1 MDITELLIESL
12 AMQDVKIEK
21 YKTCRKTRKLEIWVR
36 QNRENACCYHCAGPL
51 YGVHSWRE
59 KVLKG
64 PPLGAFNDV
73 KIYFSQLQAAC
84 DLCQRVRFA
93 WTPYIHPS
101 FRNMTTAFAEV
112 AGQMME
118 EMTCEAVSRLIVCNS
133 KQLWKLDQWRMQ
145 KMKESEDYKKLLEVA
160 NVSLMSADEVHM
172 RTIQSKNKQY
182 IKKQD
187 WAKKFITNL
196 VCYNHSKVIANAA
209 GRKAKSLKK
218 CLLELT
224 DEQRLAVQFLA
235 VDMHDGFISSA
246 KELCPHAKIAVD
258 RFHLAQKLNEKFDE
272 VRKEELAKVKGCKEK
287 HEFLEEMLSGS
298 KRFILVERDKDKL
311 PQSDHD
317 DLAKLKMLN
326 ENINTAMILVE
337 YFHRL
342 LDRKTVKTFKTGL
355 DKWFGLVKV
364 SGLNPLK
371 AFAKLVKKYLKEI
384 ETYVSSH
391 LTTAVS
397 EGLNNK
403 IKVLKRMGYGYMNQK
418 SFMNKILQ
426 RCGFLN
432 STHLDTTDW
441 IWGGFKKLA

>member
-1 MDITELLIESL
+1 MDLSELLIESL

-21 YKTCRKTRKLEIWVR
+21 HKSCRKTRKLELWVR
-36 QNRENACCYHCAGPL
+36 QQREDACCYVCAGAL
-51 YGVHSWRE
+51 YEVHSWRQR
-59 KVLKG
+59 VLKG
-64 PPLGAFNDV
+64 PPIGAFNHV
-73 KIYFSQLQAAC
+73 KIYYFQLQAAC
-84 DLCQRVRFA
+84 DMCQRVRLA
-93 WTPYIHPS
+93 WVPYIHPG
-101 FRNMTTAFAEV
+101 FKNVTTAFAEV

-118 EMTCEAVSRLIVCNS
+118 EMTCEAVSRLLVCNS

-145 KMKESEDYKKLLEVA
+145 KMKESERYKKLLEVA

-172 RTIQSKNKQY
+172 RTIKPKNKKY
-182 IKKQD
+182 KKQE
-187 WAKKFITNL
+187 WTKKFITNL

-209 GRKAKSLKK
+209 GRTARSLKK
-218 CLLELT
+218 CLMELT

-246 KELCPHAKIAVD
+246 RELCPNAKIAVD

-272 VRKEELAKVKGCKEK
+272 VRKEELAKVKKQTEK
-287 HEFLEEMLSGS
+287 HEFLEGMLSGS
-298 KRFILVERDKDKL
+298 KRFILVEREKDKL
-311 PQSDHD
+311 PQSDRN
-317 DLAKLKMLN
+317 DLEKLKMLN

-342 LDRKTVKTFKTGL
+342 LDRKTVKSFSTGL
-355 DKWFGLVKV
+355 DKWFGLVRG
-364 SGLNPLK
+364 SGLKPLK
-371 AFAKLVKKYLKEI
+371 AFAKLVKKYLEEI
-384 ETYVSSH
+384 KTYVSSH

-403 IKVLKRMGYGYMNQK
+403 IKVLKRMGYGYTNQE

-432 STHLDTTDW
+432 STHLDTTGW
-441 IWGGFKKLA
+441 IWGDFEDLA

>member
-1 MDITELLIESL
+1 MDISELLIESL

-21 YKTCRKTRKLEIWVR
+21 YKSCRKTRKLELWVR
-36 QNRENACCYHCAGPL
+36 QNRENACCYQCAGPL
-51 YGVHSWRE
+51 YGVHSWRQ
-59 KVLKG
+59 KLLKG
-64 PPLGAFNDV
+64 PPVGAFNHV
-73 KIYFSQLQAAC
+73 RIHFFQLQGAC
-84 DLCQRVRFA
+84 DTCQRVRLA
-93 WTPYIHPS
+93 WAPYIHPS
-101 FRNMTTAFAEV
+101 FKNMTTAFAEV

-145 KMKESEDYKKLLEVA
+145 KMKKSDDYRKLLEVA
-160 NVSLMSADEVHM
+160 NVSLTSADEVHM
-172 RTIQSKNKQY
+172 RTIKPKNKEY
-182 IKKQD
+182 KKQE
-187 WAKKFITNL
+187 WTKKFITNL

-209 GRKAKSLKK
+209 GRAAKSLKK

-224 DEQRLAVQFLA
+224 DKQRLAVQYLA
-235 VDMHDGFISSA
+235 VDMHDGFIASA
-246 KELCPHAKIAVD
+246 QDLCPNAKIAVD

-272 VRKEELAKVKGCKEK
+272 VRKEELAKVRKYKEK

-298 KRFILVERDKDKL
+298 KRFILLERDKDKL

-317 DLAKLKMLN
+317 DLVKLKMLN
-326 ENINTAMILVE
+326 ENINTAMILAE

-342 LDRKTVKTFKTGL
+342 LDRKTVKKFRTGL
-355 DKWFGLVKV
+355 NKWFGLVEA
-364 SGLNPLK
+364 SGLKPLK

-403 IKVLKRMGYGYMNQK
+403 IKVLKRMGYGYTNQQ

-426 RCGFLN
+426 RCGFLS
-432 STHLDTTDW
+432 STYLDTTEW
-441 IWGGFKKLA
+441 IWGSFEELA

>member
-1 MDITELLIESL
+1 MDNKELLFEAL
-12 AMQDVKIEK
+12 EMQDVVIEK
-21 YKTCRKTRKLEIWVR
+21 YQSERKTRKLELWIR
-36 QNRENACCYHCAGPL
+36 QIREGACCYHCAGPL
-51 YGVHSWRE
+51 YGTHSWRQRC
-59 KVLKG
+59 LKG
-64 PPLGAFNDV
+64 PPIGAFRNV
-73 KIYFSQLQAAC
+73 KIYFFQLQAAC
-84 DLCQRVRFA
+84 DFCQKVRLA
-93 WTPYIHPS
+93 YAPYIHPA
-101 FRNMTTAFAEV
+101 FKNMTTAFAEV

-118 EMTCEAVSRLIVCNS
+118 ETTCEAVSRQLNCNS
-133 KQLWKLDQWRMQ
+133 KQLWKLDQWRMK
-145 KMKESEDYKKLLEVA
+145 KMKESEQYEKLLDAA
-160 NVSLMSADEVHM
+160 NVSLMSGDEVHM
-172 RTIQSKNKQY
+172 RTIKPKNKKY
-182 IKKQD
+182 KKQE
-187 WAKKFITNL
+187 WTKKFITNL

-209 GRKAKSLKK
+209 GRTAKSLKT

-246 KELCPHAKIAVD
+246 KELCPNAKIAVD

-272 VRKEELAKVKGCKEK
+272 VRKDELAKVKKSK
-287 HEFLEEMLSGS
+287 DKFQEEMLSGS

-342 LDRKTVKTFKTGL
+342 LDRKTVKTFRAGL

-364 SGLNPLK
+364 SGLKPLK
-371 AFAKLVKKYLKEI
+371 AFAKLVKKYLEHI

-403 IKVLKRMGYGYMNQK
+403 IKVLKRMGYGYTNQK

-432 STHLDTTDW
+432 STFLNTTAW
-441 IWGGFKKLA
+441 IWGDFDSLA